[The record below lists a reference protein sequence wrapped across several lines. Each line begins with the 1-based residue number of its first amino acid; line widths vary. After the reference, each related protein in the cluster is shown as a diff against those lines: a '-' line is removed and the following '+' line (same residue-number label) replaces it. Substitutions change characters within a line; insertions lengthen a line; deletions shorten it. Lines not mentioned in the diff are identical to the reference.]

1 MKIKNRFI
9 YTGISTIL
17 VSFFFANAPIL
28 AQDSESVAFSYT
40 FKPLVDITA
49 TSVKDQCRTGTC
61 WSYSTSSFLESE
73 AARITGHVVDLS
85 EMSTVR
91 YTYPLK
97 AGMYLRMQGKY
108 QFGPGSLCHDVL
120 NAASGWGLA
129 PQEAYTGLQDGETVH
144 NHGDMDAALLA
155 TVEALVKKPSG
166 KLDPRWEET
175 IDGIL
180 DTYIGELP
188 TSFEFEGKSYTPESF
203 RDHIGIDPNAYMN
216 ITSFSH
222 HPFGKNFILEVPD
235 NFSKGQFY
243 NVPIDD
249 LQRAVE
255 AAVVAG
261 YSVAW
266 DADVSEKGFSFRNG
280 MALMPAEGEE
290 SKLWKEEIVEADV
303 TQESRQ
309 KGFDNQTTTDDHL
322 MHIVG
327 LATDQSGK
335 KYFVIKNS
343 WGQGNK
349 YGGRQYISMPY
360 FRAKTIA
367 VLIHKDAVKRVLR

>member
-1 MKIKNRFI
+1 MKFQNRLKYLGNLTFLALVI
-9 YTGISTIL
+9 FST
-17 VSFFFANAPIL
+17 STAFS
-28 AQDSESVAFSYT
+28 QDSESIAFSYT
-40 FKPLVDITA
+40 FKPLVDNTA
-49 TSVKDQCRTGTC
+49 TSIKNQCRTGTC

-73 AARITGHVVDLS
+73 AARISGNIVDLS
-85 EMSTVR
+85 EMATVR

-97 AGMYLRMQGKY
+97 AQMYLRMQGKY
-108 QFGPGSLCHDVL
+108 QFGPGSLAHDVL
-120 NAASGWGLA
+120 NAAAGWGLA
-129 PQEAYTGLQDGETVH
+129 PQEAYTGLQEGETVH

-155 TVEALVKKPSG
+155 TMETLVKKPSG
-166 KLDPRWEET
+166 KLDPRWRET
-175 IDGIL
+175 VEGIL
-180 DTYIGELP
+180 DTYLGELP
-188 TSFEFEGKSYTPESF
+188 TSFDFEGKSYTPKSF
-203 RDHIGIDPNAYMN
+203 RDFLGIDPEAYIN
-216 ITSFSH
+216 ITSFTH
-222 HPFGKNFILEVPD
+222 HPFGKSFILEVPD
-235 NFSKGQFY
+235 NFSRGEFF

-255 AAVVAG
+255 AALEAG
-261 YSVAW
+261 FTVAW
-266 DADVSEKGFSFRNG
+266 DADVSEQGFSFRNG
-280 MALMPAEGEE
+280 MALWPAEGEE
-290 SKLWKEEIVEADV
+290 SKLWKEEITEANV

-327 LATDQSGK
+327 LATDQSGA

-367 VLIHKDAVKRVLR
+367 ILVHRDAVKRVLR